1 MIQLS
6 FRPQNCLK
14 PSISFNLSSSD
25 NQYRINLVYMYKKKS
40 CWQLERGGLNLR
52 ISLHIS
58 RMLWFV
64 LLSEHGLLIYF

>member
-1 MIQLS
+1 
-6 FRPQNCLK
+6 
-14 PSISFNLSSSD
+14 
-25 NQYRINLVYMYKKKS
+25 MYKKKS

-64 LLSEHGLLIYF
+64 LLSEHGLLIYFQVLSIFSASFSFQHSSPAHW